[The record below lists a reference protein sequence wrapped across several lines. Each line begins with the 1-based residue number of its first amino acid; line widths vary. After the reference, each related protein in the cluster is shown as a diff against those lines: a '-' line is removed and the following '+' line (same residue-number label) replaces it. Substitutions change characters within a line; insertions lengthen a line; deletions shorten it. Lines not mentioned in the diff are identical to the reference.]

1 MALAWMERLTA
12 SDEEMEAKRLSVQ
25 RAMQQNQQ
33 PNPPA
38 NAPRTRL
45 STMHSIRMYGRSLSV
60 PGGSLKLEI
69 SHRVIIEIFVKSGK
83 DSTRTLN
90 LVIHRVRFK
99 KDLQK
104 STLASNGG

>member
-12 SDEEMEAKRLSVQ
+12 SEEEMEAKRLSVQ

-45 STMHSIRMYGRSLSV
+45 STMPQYTYVRQ
-60 PGGSLKLEI
+60 
-69 SHRVIIEIFVKSGK
+69 IIVYARRFSEPTMVRNRLFCRIFMQ
-83 DSTRTLN
+83 R
-90 LVIHRVRFK
+90 I
-99 KDLQK
+99 
-104 STLASNGG
+104 